1 MTLVILAAGMGSR
14 FGGLKQI
21 EPVDDSGNFIIDYS
35 VYDAIKAGFNKIVFV
50 INRENFELFKNTIGN
65 RINNLV
71 EVKYAFQENDNLKPY
86 LDIPKNRTKPFG
98 TAHALYCAKEYIDGP
113 FGIISADDFYGF
125 GAFKQLYDS
134 LTRGECSAIG
144 YKLKNTMS
152 ENGTVKRGVCFSKN
166 GYLTQNNDYVIEKI
180 DNNIMGTSLVDGSKI
195 KLRDDQEVSMLMYG
209 LDYSVIDYIENEFK
223 KFFEINKNNLDK
235 CEYLLPIVLTDMIED
250 NKIKIKLI
258 PTKEQWMGVTYK
270 EDLQKLKNYLQLL
283 INNNKYPK
291 LLYKKKDI

>member
-21 EPVDDSGNFIIDYS
+21 EPVDDNGNFIIDYS
-35 VYDAIKAGFNKIVFV
+35 VYDAVKAGFNKIVFV

-65 RINNLV
+65 RINDLV

-113 FGIISADDFYGF
+113 FGIISSDDFYGF

-134 LTRGECSAIG
+134 LNRGECSAIG
-144 YKLKNTMS
+144 YKLENTMS
-152 ENGTVKRGVCFSKN
+152 DNGTVKRGVCFSKN

-180 DNNIMGTSLVDGSKI
+180 DDNIIGTSLVDNTKI
-195 KLRDDQEVSMLMYG
+195 NLNASQEVSMLMYG
-209 LDYSVIDYIENEFK
+209 LDYSVIDYIEKGFTN
-223 KFFEINKNNLDK
+223 FFETNKDNLDK

-250 NKIKIKLI
+250 NKIRIRLI
-258 PTKEQWMGVTYK
+258 PTKEKWMGVTYK
-270 EDLQKLKNYLQLL
+270 EDLQTLKDYLQSLVKS
-283 INNNKYPK
+283 NNYPK
-291 LLYKKKDI
+291 SLYKKKGI